1 MFDKNVVEV
10 VMERGPLCPRGTE
23 VNLSDGRKGLIYEN
37 KGPHN
42 LRPILNMPDGTKLDL
57 MENKNLNVTIL
68 PPEYLDTVS
77 PDSEEPERKK
87 MVQEAAR
94 KKIMIVD
101 DMGANLDAMRGILED
116 EYTVILCK
124 CGKQALH
131 YLEHNEF
138 PDLII
143 MDVDMPEM
151 NGIETTMRANKL
163 TGGRIPV
170 LFVTAMC
177 DAHTVMTCRR
187 LHAAG
192 YIVRPYKAIYI
203 KSEVERI
210 FSGWR

>member
-1 MFDKNVVEV
+1 
-10 VMERGPLCPRGTE
+10 
-23 VNLSDGRKGLIYEN
+23 
-37 KGPHN
+37 
-42 LRPILNMPDGTKLDL
+42 

-77 PDSEEPERKK
+77 PDSEEPGRKK
-87 MVQEAAR
+87 MIQETAR

-101 DMGANLDAMRGILED
+101 DMKTNLDAMRGILED

>member
-1 MFDKNVVEV
+1 MRKTGIEEHEKN
-10 VMERGPLCPRGTE
+10 
-23 VNLSDGRKGLIYEN
+23 DDFY
-37 KGPHN
+37 
-42 LRPILNMPDGTKLDL
+42 
-57 MENKNLNVTIL
+57 
-68 PPEYLDTVS
+68 
-77 PDSEEPERKK
+77 
-87 MVQEAAR
+87 AA
-94 KKIMIVD
+94 
-101 DMGANLDAMRGILED
+101 
-116 EYTVILCK
+116 
-124 CGKQALH
+124 
-131 YLEHNEF
+131 
-138 PDLII
+138 II
-143 MDVDMPEM
+143 DWNMPEM